1 MKQLIAD
8 SLNILVIPKPEP
20 DLDNLAA
27 AFALSLSLKQMGKKV
42 TMYIS
47 PNIYTETVKKKFPPQ
62 NMRFLSKDEPGT
74 IVLTLDN
81 IDAGIKEVKW
91 KEEEGKVN
99 IFITTDKGDINR
111 EKIKINEI
119 KSSFDLTILVGM
131 ENPAELKEF
140 YNNHRY
146 YFKDEGTVVVSK
158 TKNGSPYKQVIIN
171 EDSSAHGM
179 FRIMLEQGMVLS
191 SHVATNLL
199 AGIYWKTN
207 NFTDSLPKEM
217 FAVADRLIQLGADQ
231 EQARNIANET
241 VSFANT
247 LFFADVYGNIRTAGN
262 GVFYAIVPEAKLE
275 QNGKKDLIFRDFVPL
290 SQLIGC
296 KIAFVIVHGEST
308 NTVYIRSNSVN
319 HSLIPIWDKYKGEG
333 NKVNGSFKTLTPIG
347 GLEELM
353 LQEMRN
359 LLKAKKPVSEPKTPS
374 QIQQP
379 IPQPVRQPQPVIQPL
394 PVQPV
399 PAPVVPVQPIRQP
412 EPELKPFISF
422 NPPDMTPRNERPEPV
437 PAREPAAAPKPVPP
451 TTDELKGSPLLPP
464 DDLIKP
470 TITGGDPLAAAQQLP
485 EPLKL
490 EDESTQLMPPAPMSP
505 LPPASI

>member
-1 MKQLIAD
+1 MKQLIAN

-99 IFITTDKGDINR
+99 IFITTDKGDINK

-119 KSSFDLTILVGM
+119 KSSFDLTILVGL

-146 YFKDEGTVVVSK
+146 YFKEEGTVVVSK
-158 TKNGSPYKQVIIN
+158 TKNGSPFNQVIID

-191 SHVATNLL
+191 SNVATNLL

-207 NFTDSLPKEM
+207 NFTDTLPKEM
-217 FAVADRLIQLGADQ
+217 FAVADRLVQLGADQ
-231 EQARNIANET
+231 EHAKNIANET

-247 LFFADVYGNIRTAGN
+247 LYFADVYGNIKTAGN
-262 GVFYAIVPEAKLE
+262 GVFYAIVPESKLE
-275 QNGKKDLIFRDFVPL
+275 QNGKKDLIFREFVPL
-290 SQLIGC
+290 AQLIGC
-296 KIAFVIVHGEST
+296 KIAFVIVHGEAK
-308 NTVYIRSNSVN
+308 NTVYIRSNSAEHN
-319 HSLIPIWDKYKGEG
+319 LIPIWDKYKGEG
-333 NKVNGSFKTLTPIG
+333 NKVNGSFSTMTPIG

-353 LQEMRN
+353 LQETRN
-359 LLKAKKPVSEPKTPS
+359 ILKAKKPVSAPITPA
-374 QIQQP
+374 QIPQP
-379 IPQPVRQPQPVIQPL
+379 IPQPLAKPQPVMQPG
-394 PVQPV
+394 PVQPL
-399 PAPVVPVQPIRQP
+399 RQP

-422 NPPDMTPRNERPEPV
+422 NPPDMTPRGDRPIPV
-437 PAREPAAAPKPVPP
+437 SAPTPESKPVEPYKEQP
-451 TTDELKGSPLLPP
+451 QTGPAMPP

-470 TITGGDPLAAAQQLP
+470 TMSGGDPLAAAQQLP
-485 EPLKL
+485 EPLHL
-490 EDESTQLMPPAPMSP
+490 EDESAQLMPPAPMSP